1 MLPSLYGTEI
11 TEKHC
16 IGYCK
21 KHCGHIT
28 CKQLKRKECLR
39 KQCRHLEKRPHEF
52 WEQRALIKAKKRY
65 KEIATCL

>member
-11 TEKHC
+11 HKKRC

-21 KHCGHIT
+21 RHNCYMT

-39 KQCRHLEKRPHEF
+39 KQCGALQRFEHKY
-52 WEQRALIKAKKRY
+52 WEQRELLKMKKRD
-65 KEIATCL
+65 KEMK